1 MLKNYLTIALRNLR
15 KQKAYSFIN
24 VAGLAIGLACCL
36 LIVRYIQDEQSYDRF
51 HENADRIYRVVA
63 GFEDGP
69 PTNANNGFS
78 WGPTIEKD
86 FPEVEYMARLHKM
99 GWGEERVV
107 ARGDQRFYEDSFFFA
122 DPDIF
127 QIFSF
132 PFVAGDPATALVEP
146 NTVVITESMA
156 QKYLPGE
163 DALGKMIS
171 ADPYNDGQFIDF
183 TITGVMEDIPENSHV
198 HFDFLASVATE
209 GELAGWGFDPVFTY
223 MLLAEGA
230 DPSDMEA
237 RFPDMLASHIPAD
250 RLAQFPLTLHLQPL
264 TDIRLHSNLRAELEP
279 TGDIA
284 YVYLFSAI
292 GLLILVIAC
301 INFMNLA
308 TARSAQRAREVG
320 MRKVLG
326 AARPQLIRQFLGEAL
341 LLSGLALVLAMALI
355 QVALPVFNSLS
366 GKAIS
371 INYLDNLALLGS
383 LVGLTLLVG
392 VVAGSYPAFFLSAFR
407 PSEVLKGQTRHG
419 RSRAVALRKGLVVF
433 QFAISIFLIA
443 STAVVYQQMQY
454 IRAKNLGFDREQ
466 IVVLPLNDE
475 VRASYETMRNT
486 LLQDTGIQAIALSEQ
501 VPARAGSGSRYT
513 IEGIDEPVSA
523 YRLFTDHTFLNTYGM
538 NLVAG
543 RGFSEAV
550 PTDSTDAFIIN
561 EAFVREQGWDSP
573 EDALGRSISMRWSN
587 IDRSGQIVGVAKD
600 FHLFSLR
607 DELEGTVVSIM
618 PDKYLSFVSVRLAP
632 GRPSAALD
640 RLASVWATVAPS
652 YPFDYY
658 FLDQDFDRLHRADAQ
673 LGQVFF
679 VFAFLAILVAC
690 LGLFGLA
697 AFTAEQR
704 TKEIGVRKVL
714 GATIPNIA
722 VLLSKDFALLVGLA
736 FVLAA
741 PLAYF
746 AMSGWLNDF
755 VYRIDLG
762 VGTFVLAGV
771 LALGIAL
778 LTVSY
783 QAIRAALADPV
794 KSLRYE

>member
-550 PTDSTDAFIIN
+550 PTDSTD
-561 EAFVREQGWDSP
+561 
-573 EDALGRSISMRWSN
+573 
-587 IDRSGQIVGVAKD
+587 
-600 FHLFSLR
+600 
-607 DELEGTVVSIM
+607 
-618 PDKYLSFVSVRLAP
+618 
-632 GRPSAALD
+632 
-640 RLASVWATVAPS
+640 
-652 YPFDYY
+652 
-658 FLDQDFDRLHRADAQ
+658 
-673 LGQVFF
+673 
-679 VFAFLAILVAC
+679 
-690 LGLFGLA
+690 
-697 AFTAEQR
+697 
-704 TKEIGVRKVL
+704 
-714 GATIPNIA
+714 
-722 VLLSKDFALLVGLA
+722 
-736 FVLAA
+736 
-741 PLAYF
+741 
-746 AMSGWLNDF
+746 
-755 VYRIDLG
+755 
-762 VGTFVLAGV
+762 
-771 LALGIAL
+771 
-778 LTVSY
+778 
-783 QAIRAALADPV
+783 
-794 KSLRYE
+794 